1 PQFPPFQFVPVP
13 PRPVTYRCQRLR
25 HLRDGAVPPRSPQA
39 FPPFRQ
45 SPEPRAR
52 LVPLVP
58 RPSSLVPRPSSLVPR
73 PASLVPLPGSP
84 AAPGRPC
91 PARGRVRPA
100 PLGRLRARLGP
111 AGGHGPGEGPV
122 PAARQRLGRG
132 AGPRGAAPGQGAAHR
147 ALPEEE
153 GPAHRALPQRL
164 RPAGQGAHP
173 GDEERAGFASA
184 DSGEGVCRGAAD
196 DAGCR
201 QEDEKERCA
210 RFARTGGSGSCCCS
224 VKVTT
229 IVEYEDTKH
238 SSAKKITKKISKTRS
253 LVSLASGLSGKLNSH
268 PSAGLQQTVSRT
280 LPASGRVQGMLKR
293 SKSVPQHKSVPF
305 VNIPLADGQTLCTAG
320 GDLRNI
326 DVQLLNQDT
335 VQHIHNLVSELT
347 VLCGKVTPKPS

>member
-1 PQFPPFQFVPVP
+1 MAPGKAPCRRRGSDSGVEPDRGAL
-13 PRPVTYRCQRLR
+13 PRDREQRTALSQKK
-25 HLRDGAVPPRSPQA
+25 RDQRIALFLSDFDQQAKEHIQEMKKELDSLLQTAEKAFAV
-39 FPPFRQ
+39 
-45 SPEPRAR
+45 E
-52 LVPLVP
+52 LLTM
-58 RPSSLVPRPSSLVPR
+58 
-73 PASLVPLPGSP
+73 P
-84 AAPGRPC
+84 AAVRKMKRKDVLDLQGREEVALAAAVTDCSVEDIPD
-91 PARGRVRPA
+91 PKLVRTN
-100 PLGRLRARLGP
+100 
-111 AGGHGPGEGPV
+111 
-122 PAARQRLGRG
+122 
-132 AGPRGAAPGQGAAHR
+132 
-147 ALPEEE
+147 
-153 GPAHRALPQRL
+153 
-164 RPAGQGAHP
+164 
-173 GDEERAGFASA
+173 S
-184 DSGEGVCRGAAD
+184 
-196 DAGCR
+196 
-201 QEDEKERCA
+201 KK
-210 RFARTGGSGSCCCS
+210 

-280 LPASGRVQGMLKR
+280 LPASGRAQGMLKR